1 MKSTLLIDAKDIEEN
16 IALIQKQ
23 IQILLNTSS
32 SSIVNN
38 QQYSSASSVSLLE
51 NLHRSNSTTS
61 SSSNNVDNIQ
71 TNYFNAI
78 STTA

>member
-32 SSIVNN
+32 SIVNN
-38 QQYSSASSVSLLE
+38 QQYSSTSSVSLLE

-61 SSSNNVDNIQ
+61 STSNNVDNIQ